1 MSVALRNLYLLVS
14 QRCNLTCNY
23 CYAEGGHFGE
33 SPRLMDGATLRR
45 AFDTMFPLA
54 SKSLVVSFFG
64 GEPLLN
70 FRLMQEAVSLGEDMA
85 GKHGLRLR
93 YALTTNG
100 TVVSNDIV
108 AFLREHVDYV
118 AVSLDGDESV
128 TDGQRHF
135 LRGRRSVHATVLE
148 TLARFREAG
157 IAFALRATVTESG
170 MQDLLGTVRDF
181 GALGASAIRL
191 VPAFQVPGWKNRRL
205 TRLAE
210 ELYAVN
216 RDAMARAVAGE
227 EPCYG
232 EQFYRIRG
240 FMNGERMHHPCDAAN
255 GVLAVAADGG
265 VYPCDHFVGNTAF
278 RMGSVHDSV
287 WPGPEAAGVQ
297 ALLSGNSVE
306 QRPTCRG
313 CDVRHI
319 CGGECP
325 ANSVAASGDISRPT
339 TSHCTLMHRLY
350 PAIGEALRRSA
361 SARGESQRGAVR

>member
-33 SPRLMDGATLRR
+33 SPRLMDSVTLRR

-54 SKSLVVSFFG
+54 SESLVVSFFG

-70 FRLMQEAVSLGEDMA
+70 FRLMQEAVSLGEVLA

-100 TVVSNDIV
+100 TVVSDDIV

-118 AVSLDGDESV
+118 AVSLDGNETV
-128 TDGQRHF
+128 TDHQRHF
-135 LRGRRSVHATVLE
+135 LYGRRSVHATVLE

-170 MQDLLGTVRDF
+170 VKDLLGTVRNF
-181 GALGASAIRL
+181 EALGATAIRL
-191 VPAFQVPGWKNRRL
+191 VPAFQVHGWDSRNLAK
-205 TRLAE
+205 LAE
-210 ELYAVN
+210 ELHAVN
-216 RDAMARAVAGE
+216 RDAMDRAVVGK

-232 EQFYRIRG
+232 EQFHRMRR
-240 FMNGERMHHPCDAAN
+240 FMHGERRHYPCEAAN

-265 VYPCDHFVGNTAF
+265 IYPCDHFVGNSAF
-278 RMGSVHDSV
+278 RMGSVHDTV
-287 WPGPEAAGVQ
+287 WPGPEAAAVQ
-297 ALLSGNSVE
+297 AQLEGNSVE
-306 QRPTCRG
+306 QRPSCRG
-313 CDVRHI
+313 CGVRHI
-319 CGGECP
+319 CGGDCP
-325 ANSVAASGDISRPT
+325 ANAAAASGDISIPT
-339 TSHCTLMHRLY
+339 ASHCSLVRRIY
-350 PAIGEALRRSA
+350 PAIGEELRRSA
-361 SARGESQRGAVR
+361 SAGEESQRGVVR